1 VNLGLFQILI
11 IVLIVV
17 VLFWRRRIGETMD
30 DVGEGIRSFRKGL
43 GGDENAAPH
52 IDGAVR
58 EAQAAADAAAD
69 KTAG

>member
-1 VNLGLFQILI
+1 MNLGLFQILI

-17 VLFWRRRIGETMD
+17 LLFWRRRIGEAMD

-43 GGDENAAPH
+43 GGDENAPPR
-52 IDGAVR
+52 IDGTVR
-58 EAQAAADAAAD
+58 EAQAANDPAGD